1 MAKCPRHAI
10 ERISSVFSIVW
21 DNPGR
26 VSVEQSAGLSGLRWH
41 RARDPAAGI
50 WKGLLLVVIYK
61 DQASLRMYR
70 FPWPLESDLASSG
83 FFWSFSSCLQGKT
96 SQITWREETL
106 TWLKERIRGNIISLQ
121 SRSSLQ
127 HDQAQL
133 QILVKVHWLAFK
145 RCKL

>member
-10 ERISSVFSIVW
+10 ERISSLFSIVW

-50 WKGLLLVVIYK
+50 WKGLLLVVVYK
-61 DQASLRMYR
+61 DQASLRMHR

-96 SQITWREETL
+96 SQITWREGTL
-106 TWLKERIRGNIISLQ
+106 AWLKERIRGNISFQ
-121 SRSSLQ
+121 SRSNLQ
-127 HDQAQL
+127 YDQAQL